1 MTHSDSPAD
10 LEPKLTTKATHLKD
24 NDDISDKE
32 VEILNQIRNKITKSA
47 SLGKTSS
54 VEASNN
60 VDSDG
65 YENIMDYIDDWT
77 TSEHMEKGDD
87 ASADNVAEKKAKLK
101 KTRNKKAC
109 DVCKKKK
116 IKCIYNFDDDRCDD
130 VDEKAL
136 ENTVIPSNKQYLGI
150 VCAHC
155 KKNKTKCTFLAP
167 ERKRGYK
174 RISED
179 KDKEKEPELSD
190 EPKIKKN
197 RKQVIKE
204 EIVDGN
210 KGESHEVNE
219 GRKRTHKLSNN
230 EKLKKFQQLFDG
242 MFNSNGKKK
251 NSFNIDSFD
260 PELFKKIYSNI
271 NHQDTTLSNYEFDGS
286 RNNTLNN
293 NHFQIAIDRYDYFL
307 QHNLTNGSAQE
318 DNLKFFS
325 LQVPLPSKER
335 AITLIENAWLESFVV
350 FRFYHRPTFIENLHR
365 LYSLKP
371 HEYDEQLVKFLPSL
385 YSVMAVGS
393 LFDNKKDSIK
403 YQSEKAVDEDD
414 EGYRFFLAARNLID
428 LSNCTDI
435 NSIQT
440 IVMLFMFLQC
450 SARLSTCYIYI
461 GIAMRSALR
470 EGYHRFIP
478 EGTPGYS
485 LLDIEMRKRTFFTI
499 YKMDIYVNNMLGLP
513 KAISYMDFDQTLPL
527 EYEDEYISHEGL
539 KLPPDYDPHKS
550 INSVSISNH
559 HTKLLMILEEV
570 VDKLYPVK
578 KTNNVIPHKVVA
590 ELEIK
595 LDNWVRQLPKSLIPG
610 IKESEISNEYLFKA
624 NRLLHFSFLQ
634 VQIVLYRP
642 FIHYLILDKRQSSE
656 YDELSMKR
664 AEMCKNVAKKAILL
678 AKEMLQKQLLNGNHW
693 FSIYTI
699 FFSVAGLLFY
709 VHESTPDLTNSE
721 EIADYNECNRL
732 CVVAKTILNSLK
744 GSSKAANRTY
754 NVLNTLFDSLNKR
767 TKMYM
772 EMNFRKNETPRATN
786 DDKGKNVSSQKNE
799 PESSQKYAGTPLS
812 DTMLMF
818 MQAAAAEYP
827 SSNYYNTDV
836 GISMTDGHDQKSSGL
851 QLNQQ
856 SMLTPSGKMMDES
869 PYSVMNTPYTP
880 NNMYPPNT
888 QNNQVSTNVSVY
900 VPHMFDTVSG
910 NNLPLP
916 VIQESVDK
924 EENRLNEAKE
934 MNYKKEDLGM
944 GISSEKFV
952 NNPAFDINMSPMNII
967 SDEQVIEETQRGV
980 ESKASPMFLMKNS
993 EAETKKSNDVDEEK
1007 PDTMYISGVFDQLD
1021 MQLFG
1026 RYLPPYMTRN
1036 VNKKK

>member
-1 MTHSDSPAD
+1 MNLSESPVD
-10 LEPKLTTKATHLKD
+10 PEPKLTTKVTHLRD

-32 VEILNQIRNKITKSA
+32 VEILNQIRNKITKSD
-47 SLGKTSS
+47 SLGKMSS
-54 VEASNN
+54 VEALNN
-60 VDSDG
+60 VNSDE
-65 YENIMDYIDDWT
+65 YEKIIDYIDDWT
-77 TSEHMEKGDD
+77 VSENIEKGDD
-87 ASADNVAEKKAKLK
+87 ATADNVAEKKAKLK

-150 VCAHC
+150 VCAYC

-174 RISED
+174 RVTED
-179 KDKEKEPELSD
+179 KENVPEISD
-190 EPKIKKN
+190 EPLPKKKK
-197 RKQVIKE
+197 KQLIKE
-204 EIVDGN
+204 EVVNENIV
-210 KGESHEVNE
+210 EPQEVNF
-219 GRKRTHKLSNN
+219 GKRRAPKLSNN
-230 EKLKKFQQLFDG
+230 DRLKKFQQLFDA
-242 MFNSNGKKK
+242 MFNSNGKK
-251 NSFNIDSFD
+251 NNTFNIDTFD
-260 PELFKKIYSNI
+260 PELFKKIYNNI
-271 NHQDTTLSNYEFDGS
+271 NHQDTTLNSYEFDGS
-286 RNNTLNN
+286 RNNALNN

-307 QHNLTNGSAQE
+307 HHNLTKGSAQE

-350 FRFYHRPTFIENLHR
+350 FRFYHRPTFIANLHR

-371 HEYDEQLVKFLPSL
+371 HEYDEQLVRFLPSL

-393 LFDNKKDSIK
+393 LFDNNKEGINF
-403 YQSEKAVDEDD
+403 QSEKAVDEDD
-414 EGYRFFLAARNLID
+414 EGYRFFLAARNMID

-527 EYEDEYISHEGL
+527 EYEDEYITHEGL
-539 KLPPDYDPHKS
+539 KLPQDYDPHKS

-578 KTNNVIPHKVVA
+578 KTNNVIPHKVVT

-595 LDNWVRQLPKSLIPG
+595 LDNWIRQLPKFLIPG
-610 IKESEISNEYLFKA
+610 MKESEIPNEYLFKA

-642 FIHYLILDKRQSSE
+642 FIHYLILDKRQSLE

-732 CVVAKTILNSLK
+732 SVVAKTILNSLK

-772 EMNFRKNETPRATN
+772 EMSFKKNETPRAAN
-786 DDKGKNVSSQKNE
+786 SDDVKNASSQRNE
-799 PESSQKYAGTPLS
+799 PESLQKYAGTPLS
-812 DTMLMF
+812 DTMSMF

-827 SSNYYNTDV
+827 PSNYYTTDV
-836 GISMTDGHDQKSSGL
+836 GISMTDGNDQKSSTL

-856 SMLTPSGKMMDES
+856 NMLTPSGKMMDES
-869 PYSVMNTPYTP
+869 PFSGMNTPYAS
-880 NNMYPPNT
+880 NIMYPSNT
-888 QNNQVSTNVSVY
+888 QNSQGSANGSAY
-900 VPHMFDTVSG
+900 IPHMFDTVSG

-916 VIQESVDK
+916 VIQERVDI
-924 EENRLNEAKE
+924 EENRLNQAKD
-934 MNYKKEDLGM
+934 MNHKKEEIGLG
-944 GISSEKFV
+944 INSETIV
-952 NNPAFDINMSPMNII
+952 NNPAFDINMSPVNII
-967 SDEQVIEETQRGV
+967 SDEQVMEETQRGV
-980 ESKASPMFLMKNS
+980 ENKASPMLLMKNT
-993 EAETKKSNDVDEEK
+993 EAETKKSNDIEEEK